1 MIVILPVSD
10 LIHTLS
16 ELHLTPGR
24 SICELHVCDR
34 MQLFFFLHWW
44 CRSLQNVYI
53 KYDSL
58 SIRGSASSRAHQ
70 PYTVKTFSRFL
81 PSLVIFFSVTHLSI
95 MYQMYRFN
103 FWIILIPVWIR
114 TLMIINIMLKICSL
128 NYYAKSLWVMRP
140 LAYDKQ
146 SKSRRA
152 IKSV

>member
-34 MQLFFFLHWW
+34 MQLFFFYTDDAEVSRTSISNMIHFPLEGLHP
-44 CRSLQNVYI
+44 QEHINHTQ
-53 KYDSL
+53 
-58 SIRGSASSRAHQ
+58 SR
-70 PYTVKTFSRFL
+70 RFL